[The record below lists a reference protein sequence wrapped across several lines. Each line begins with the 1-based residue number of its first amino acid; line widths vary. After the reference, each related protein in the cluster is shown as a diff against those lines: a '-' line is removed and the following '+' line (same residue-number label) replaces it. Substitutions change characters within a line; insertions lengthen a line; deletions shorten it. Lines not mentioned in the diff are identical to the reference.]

1 MTDSEKRLR
10 IYMENR
16 PVLVDYA
23 ALIVGSRASEEESYK
38 LQTYPIIC
46 ANPEK
51 AKAGIEPAKIER
63 FEPRLSKKILKRNR
77 NEWRT
82 CDSEQ
87 VMNSFFSSL

>member
-51 AKAGIEPAKIER
+51 AKAGIEPAKIEC
-63 FEPRLSKKILKRNR
+63 FEPRSSKKY
-77 NEWRT
+77 
-82 CDSEQ
+82 
-87 VMNSFFSSL
+87 